1 MGRLVEMHWTCPSCD
16 SDNLGRYR
24 SCQKCGAVRGDN
36 VKLRIPT
43 HISYVDKE
51 TASKID
57 KRPDWLCDYCGSYN
71 PANSS
76 TCKHC
81 GSSKEESTKDYT
93 TEKTKEELFIKTNAS
108 KKREDSSFMERD
120 QEEDDFKK
128 VEDKTSIRSDLD
140 VGNDFNKKRKFS
152 TSKPRWKKI
161 SNSFVKK
168 IATFG
173 GVSLL
178 VAAIVGL
185 GVFLFAP
192 KEKEFTITGVSW
204 EREIRVEDYKPYVES
219 DWSIPSGG
227 RYLSEQLEVHHY
239 EQVLDH
245 YETVTEQ
252 KSEQVVDHYE
262 TVVVGYQ
269 DLGNGYAEEITENRP
284 VYRTEY
290 YTETHEEPVYRQDP
304 VYQTKYTYEIYKWKY
319 ERSEKSNGT
328 DKNPYWAEVNL
339 RDNERESGRFEKY
352 YIDYIDEKEN
362 SHSYTIDYEHWQ
374 EIDIGTTIRAKVN
387 AFGIS
392 EILWME

>member
-1 MGRLVEMHWTCPSCD
+1 MGRLVEMYWTCPSCD

-24 SCQKCGAVRGDN
+24 SCQNCGAVRGDK
-36 VKLRIPT
+36 VKLRMPT
-43 HISYVDKE
+43 HISYVDKKTE
-51 TASKID
+51 SKID
-57 KRPDWLCDYCGSYN
+57 KQPDWLCDYCRSYN
-71 PANSS
+71 PANVDAC
-76 TCKHC
+76 THC
-81 GSSKEESTKDYT
+81 GSSKSESTKDYMT
-93 TEKTKEELFIKTNAS
+93 NKTKEELFIKSNTYE
-108 KKREDSSFMERD
+108 KREESSSIKIKQEDSS
-120 QEEDDFKK
+120 K
-128 VEDKTSIRSDLD
+128 
-140 VGNDFNKKRKFS
+140 
-152 TSKPRWKKI
+152 SKPRWKKI
-161 SNSFVKK
+161 STSFVKK
-168 IATFG
+168 VATYG
-173 GVSLL
+173 GISLL
-178 VAAIVGL
+178 VTAIVGL
-185 GVFLFAP
+185 GVFLFTP
-192 KEKEFTITGVSW
+192 KEKEFTVTGVSW

-262 TVVVGYQ
+262 TVVIGYQ
-269 DLGNGYAEEITENRP
+269 ELGNGYAKEITENQP

-304 VYQTKYTYEIYKWKY
+304 VYQTKYNYEIYKWKY
-319 ERSEKSNGT
+319 KRSEKSNGT
-328 DKNPYWAEVNL
+328 DKHPYWVEVNL
-339 RDNERESGRFEKY
+339 RDNERESGRFETF

-374 EIDIGTTIRAKVN
+374 AIDIGTTIRAKVN